1 MMLFKDNHM
10 PDNKKMVRPED
21 AKRVNIHEPHE
32 VQYWTQTLGVT
43 KDKLIAAVEKAGT
56 SVEAI
61 KKELK
66 K

>member
-1 MMLFKDNHM
+1 M
-10 PDNKKMVRPED
+10 PDNKKKIRPAD
-21 AKRVNIHEPHE
+21 AKRVNIHESHE
-32 VQYWTQTLGVT
+32 VQYWTQTFGVP

-56 SVEAI
+56 SVEAV